1 MRTEYILQRLLLL
14 IPTLFGIL
22 LGVFLM
28 LHLAPGDPVDMLVD
42 FDRDVVSE
50 EQLDLI
56 REQLGLNRPLYIQ
69 FFDYVY
75 GVLQGDLGT
84 SYRTKLPVT
93 EEIVPNVMPTLQLAL
108 AGISVAIV
116 IGVPAGIIAAFRP
129 NTILDYFTLTASM
142 VGLSAPNFWL
152 GILFIYVFAFQLSLF
167 PMIGEGSGSP
177 QVILH
182 HLVLPALVIGLS
194 GAALLARLTRSA
206 MLDILGED
214 FIRTAYAKGLRER
227 VVLFTHSLRNAAI
240 PIVAAAG
247 TMFAFQ
253 LTGSVV
259 VETVFSRR
267 GLGRLVV
274 FSIYNR
280 DFPMVQGLILL
291 FGFTIAIVNL
301 FSDILIGLLDPRVSY
316 D

>member
-1 MRTEYILQRLLLL
+1 MRTRYIIQRLLLL

-28 LHLAPGDPVDMLVD
+28 LHLAPGDPVDMLVNIE
-42 FDRDVVSE
+42 RETVSE
-50 EQLDLI
+50 EQLARI
-56 REQLGLNRPLYIQ
+56 RSQLGLDRPLYVQ
-69 FFDYVY
+69 FIDYVA

-84 SYRTKLPVT
+84 SYRTRLPVT
-93 EEIVPNVMPTLQLAL
+93 REILPNVMPTVYLAL
-108 AGISVAIV
+108 SGITIAILV
-116 IGVPAGIIAAFRP
+116 GVPAGIIAAYRP
-129 NTILDYFTLTASM
+129 NSILDYFTLTASM

-152 GILFIYVFAFQLSLF
+152 GILFIYLFAFYLPIF
-167 PMIGEGSGSP
+167 PMVGEGSGSP

-182 HLVLPALVIGLS
+182 HLVLPSLVLGLS

-206 MLDILGED
+206 MLDALGED
-214 FIRTAYAKGLRER
+214 FVRTAYAKGLRER
-227 VVLFTHSLRNAAI
+227 VVLFTHALRNAAI
-240 PIVAAAG
+240 PLIAAGG

-274 FSIYNR
+274 YSIFNR
-280 DFPMVQGLILL
+280 DFPMVQGLILV
-291 FGFTIAIVNL
+291 FGFTIALTNL
-301 FSDILIGLLDPRVSY
+301 VSDLLIGLMDPRVSY